1 MPGHTDLVEKNPYSM
16 TKKEAELF
24 SKTSLAKSGLHLMKG
39 DVDSKVSPKNV
50 SFAQTLDTFIQVWF
64 LFI

>member
-39 DVDSKVSPKNV
+39 DVDSKVSSKNV
-50 SFAQTLDTFIQVWF
+50 SFAQKLDTFIQA
-64 LFI
+64 